1 MEKNQSNKPG
11 GDGSANQ
18 LSFRSVFAHA
28 WDFADGDI
36 DAVMDSIG
44 QMGLNTICMAGTY
57 HSGWFIHPTNPK
69 HRAFMTEGSVCYF
82 HPHDALY
89 QKTKLRPQ
97 VSKICQ
103 DKDWFGEVGK
113 RLDHGLRLVSWTI
126 GTHNTRLGLLHPE
139 LTQQNVYGDRIPHAL
154 CFVNSDVRE
163 YLKALCRDLA
173 TNYPLWGI
181 QLESFGWMGFAH
193 GHHHERDLV
202 GLNSFEQDLMALCVC
217 PACSENATKA
227 GIEIP
232 KVKAT
237 IKNILDGTFRE
248 APQRPKNHPRTMAEL
263 GSKSPE
269 VKQFSEWRKK
279 YSDSFIREIKAE
291 SLKGSSCRLLL
302 QSPFDSA
309 LADVADGF
317 GCGAYR
323 ETPEQTLK
331 ICREAHASLPK
342 NWNGLFQCFIQL
354 GMGVPESEKQ
364 LHEII
369 EAVRNGGCNGINFYN
384 HSESPPKMF
393 GWLKNVLPQFA
404 NA

>member
-1 MEKNQSNKPG
+1 MEN
-11 GDGSANQ
+11 
-18 LSFRSVFAHA
+18 LSEHNGAPAENEIQFRSLFAHA
-28 WDFADGDI
+28 WDFSNGDI
-36 DAVMDSIG
+36 NRVMDSIG

-57 HSGWFIHPTNPK
+57 HSGWFIHPANPS

-139 LTQQNVYGDRIPHAL
+139 LTQQNVYSDRIPHAL

-217 PACSENATKA
+217 PACSEAAMKS
-227 GIEIP
+227 GIEMQS
-232 KVKAT
+232 VKSA
-237 IKNILDGTFRE
+237 IKNVLDGTFRE

-263 GSKSPE
+263 ESNSPE
-269 VKQFSEWRKK
+269 IKRFNEWRKK
-279 YSDSFIREIKAE
+279 ISDSFIGEIKTE
-291 SLKGSSCRLLL
+291 SLKGTSCRLLL
-302 QSPFDSA
+302 QSPFDST

-317 GCGAYR
+317 ACGAYQKSPA
-323 ETPEQTLK
+323 ETLK
-331 ICREAHASLPK
+331 ICRAGRAAVSK

-354 GMGVPESEKQ
+354 GMGVPENEKQ
-364 LHEII
+364 LHGIV
-369 EAVRNGGCNGINFYN
+369 EAVRDGGCNGINFYN
-384 HSESPPKMF
+384 HSESPPKMLN
-393 GWLKNVLPQFA
+393 WLKNILPQFA